1 MTKQIIVIQFLVS
14 AQMAKH
20 RYQGPNFGQFVDC
33 KIIMDCLD
41 ERDLLTTKESG
52 YGANGKQIIG
62 VPILVPTKLL
72 VKNLKDEV
80 EDN

>member
-1 MTKQIIVIQFLVS
+1 
-14 AQMAKH
+14 
-20 RYQGPNFGQFVDC
+20 
-33 KIIMDCLD
+33 MDCLD
-41 ERDLLTTKESG
+41 ERDLLTTKEPG